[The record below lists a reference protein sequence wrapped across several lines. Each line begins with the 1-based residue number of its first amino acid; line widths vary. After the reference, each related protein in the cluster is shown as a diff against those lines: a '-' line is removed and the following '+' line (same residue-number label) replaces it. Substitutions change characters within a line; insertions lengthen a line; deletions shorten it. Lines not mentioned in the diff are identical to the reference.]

1 MRHRYIR
8 TDPYF
13 LQQRG
18 CKRPDCGLGSGKT
31 GERYR
36 LPLDAANSFLFDF
49 GPADSLLIVFDK
61 QKRGNDYKP
70 LPVSGEDLKDL
81 SSDWD
86 VEFRHSREEYG
97 AEYSFRQT
105 EGFKGYG
112 LCEFLRNDCL

>member
-1 MRHRYIR
+1 MW
-8 TDPYF
+8 D
-13 LQQRG
+13 LE
-18 CKRPDCGLGSGKT
+18 T

-86 VEFRHSREEYG
+86 VEFRHTVRIRCRILIS
-97 AEYSFRQT
+97 T
-105 EGFKGYG
+105 
-112 LCEFLRNDCL
+112 N